1 MLLVVTLFT
10 AILLH
15 EVDVGHYPIIAGH
28 VVNGA
33 LLPVIFLPLAL
44 LALIAVQLRATRA
57 AELTLLFFS
66 LINLAVGA
74 IGFLFHMN
82 ANGVTF
88 GHLEK
93 LFTFSLWNSSIGPD
107 WPLSI
112 SFAGLFACIAAF
124 GAASDD
130 GFMRSA
136 PSGLSRWSR
145 ELAFLGIV
153 FAIVLTFRLDT
164 FGLARVINVV
174 ATVLLATVIAADLAA
189 TLRAKRLS
197 NQEAIVP

>member
-1 MLLVVTLFT
+1 MLLVVTLLT

-15 EVDVGHYPIIAGH
+15 EVDVGHYPIIAAHG
-28 VVNGA
+28 VSGA
-33 LLPVIFLPLAL
+33 LLPVVFLPLTL
-44 LALIAVQLRATRA
+44 LALIAVQIWPNRSIEMAVLI
-57 AELTLLFFS
+57 FS
-66 LINLAVGA
+66 LFNLAIGA
-74 IGFLFHMN
+74 IGFLFHVN

-88 GHLEK
+88 DHLDK

-130 GFMRSA
+130 GFLRSA

-145 ELAFLGIV
+145 DIAFLGIAI
-153 FAIVLTFRLDT
+153 AIVLTFWIDT

-174 ATVLLATVIAADLAA
+174 ATLLLATIIAADLAA
-189 TLRAKRLS
+189 TLRPKRVS
-197 NQEAIVP
+197 NQKAIVP